1 MSSQH
6 GIGSVWGQITR
17 TATHGFSA
25 VGSAASSADALSQNL
40 ELRSWLS
47 VAQSAQDICAD
58 MGIKAEDGSA
68 VTPDVALATT
78 HNMLKMLRGY

>member
-1 MSSQH
+1 MSSKH

-25 VGSAASSADALSQNL
+25 VGSVASSADALSQNL

-47 VAQSAQDICAD
+47 VAQSAQDICAE
-58 MGIKAEDGSA
+58 MGIKNEDGSA
-68 VTPDVALATT
+68 VTPDTALLTT
-78 HNMLKMLRGY
+78 QKMLTMLRGY